1 MSKFPSRFTADKNV
15 CGFSFEKKISW
26 FLKRTHMFLL
36 NFMNKESIR
45 IGTISVNYRKG
56 IALSTLLGNM
66 SGGVI
71 KYAHSDK
78 KFKGKETR
86 FSFTHKEISII
97 KTGTVLCNL
106 YSSCPR
112 ELCGLYNV

>member
-15 CGFSFEKKISW
+15 CGFSFEKKKI
-26 FLKRTHMFLL
+26 LVLEAYPHVL

-71 KYAHSDK
+71 SMH
-78 KFKGKETR
+78 TV
-86 FSFTHKEISII
+86 I
-97 KTGTVLCNL
+97 KIQREGNSVLI
-106 YSSCPR
+106 YS
-112 ELCGLYNV
+112 